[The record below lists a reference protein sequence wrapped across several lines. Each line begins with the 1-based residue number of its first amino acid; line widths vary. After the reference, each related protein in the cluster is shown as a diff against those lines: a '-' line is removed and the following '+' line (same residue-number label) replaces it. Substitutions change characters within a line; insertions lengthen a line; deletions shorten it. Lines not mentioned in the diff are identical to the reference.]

1 MNLQKVYESSENKA
15 VAVMVAL
22 FVVSHFGVL
31 YMLSAV

>member
-1 MNLQKVYESSENKA
+1 MNLQKIYEKSENKA

-31 YMLSAV
+31 YMLAAV